1 MKKLMQLIQEE
12 IVPLSRRQNI
22 VLLTIIA
29 CIFQFVLF
37 YAPALAE
44 EAVQE
49 ANAQGLQEEM
59 IVGVEVIK
67 DQNMDSEAA
76 KLKPANGMV
85 ATEVMAAE
93 IDINPIAEIDI
104 NPIAETENKS
114 FGPENKPTDLYRV
127 VKTSTHTMTAYN
139 SEAAQTDSTPC
150 ITANGFNVCNHG
162 IEDTVAAN
170 FLPMGTKIRI
180 PDLFGDRVFTVRDR
194 MNKRYSDRVDIWM
207 LHKTDALKFGV
218 RKARIEVLAEIK

>member
-93 IDINPIAEIDI
+93 IDINPMTEK
-104 NPIAETENKS
+104 ENKS
-114 FGPENKPTDLYRV
+114 FGPENKPADPYRV

-207 LHKTDALKFGV
+207 LHKADALKFGV

>member
-1 MKKLMQLIQEE
+1 MKKLMQLIREE

-37 YAPALAE
+37 YAPALADQ
-44 EAVQE
+44 AVQE
-49 ANAQGLQEEM
+49 ASAQAIEEEM
-59 IVGVEVIK
+59 IVGGGLTKESA
-67 DQNMDSEAA
+67 MDSEAA
-76 KLKPANGMV
+76 KLRPTNGINTPE
-85 ATEVMAAE
+85 AMAAE
-93 IDINPIAEIDI
+93 IEITPLI
-104 NPIAETENKS
+104 GPENKS
-114 FGPENKPTDLYRV
+114 FGPDVKPSDPYRV
-127 VKTSTHTMTAYN
+127 VRSSTHTMTAYN

-150 ITANGFNVCNHG
+150 ITANGFDVCKHG

-207 LHKTDALKFGV
+207 IHKTDALKFGV
-218 RKARIEVLAEIK
+218 RKARIEVLEEIK

>member
-12 IVPLSRRQNI
+12 IIPLSRRQNI

-29 CIFQFVLF
+29 CIFQFTLF

-44 EAVQE
+44 EAVKE
-49 ANAQGLQEEM
+49 ANAQALEE
-59 IVGVEVIK
+59 EVIMGIGITK
-67 DQNMDSEAA
+67 SSDLDSEAA
-76 KLKPANGMV
+76 KLKPANGIRV
-85 ATEVMAAE
+85 SEA
-93 IDINPIAEIDI
+93 IA
-104 NPIAETENKS
+104 AETELTLIINS
-114 FGPENKPTDLYRV
+114 ESEPFGPENKPTSTYRV
-127 VKTSTHTMTAYN
+127 VRTTTHTMTAYN
-139 SEAAQTDSTPC
+139 SEAAQTDNSPC
-150 ITANGFNVCNHG
+150 ITANGFNVCKHG

-207 LHKTDALKFGV
+207 IKKADALKFGV
-218 RKARIEVLAEIK
+218 KKARIEVLEEVK

>member
-1 MKKLMQLIQEE
+1 MKKLMQLIREE
-12 IVPLSRRQNI
+12 IVPLSRRQNV

-44 EAVQE
+44 QAVQE
-49 ANAQGLQEEM
+49 AGTQTFKEEM
-59 IVGVEVIK
+59 IVSGGITK
-67 DQNMDSEAA
+67 DSVMDSEAA
-76 KLKPANGMV
+76 KLRPVVGINTPEA
-85 ATEVMAAE
+85 AAAE
-93 IDINPIAEIDI
+93 I
-104 NPIAETENKS
+104 ETAPVV
-114 FGPENKPTDLYRV
+114 GPENKAFGPEAKPADPYRV
-127 VKTSTHTMTAYN
+127 VRTSTHTMTAYN

-150 ITANGFNVCNHG
+150 ITANGFNVCEYG

-180 PDLFGDRVFTVRDR
+180 PDLFGDRIFTVRDR

-207 LHKTDALKFGV
+207 IKKADAMKFGV
-218 RKARIEVLAEIK
+218 RKARIEVLEEIK

>member
-93 IDINPIAEIDI
+93 IDINPIAE
-104 NPIAETENKS
+104 TENKS
-114 FGPENKPTDLYRV
+114 FGPENKPADPYRV

-150 ITANGFNVCNHG
+150 ITANGFNVCSHG

-218 RKARIEVLAEIK
+218 RKARIEVLEEIK

>member
-1 MKKLMQLIQEE
+1 MKKLMQLIREE

-44 EAVQE
+44 QAVQE
-49 ANAQGLQEEM
+49 ANAQTFGEEIIVSGGLT
-59 IVGVEVIK
+59 K
-67 DQNMDSEAA
+67 SSTMDSEAT
-76 KLKPANGMV
+76 KLRPINTIITPEANASGI
-85 ATEVMAAE
+85 E
-93 IDINPIAEIDI
+93 ISPII
-104 NPIAETENKS
+104 
-114 FGPENKPTDLYRV
+114 GPENKSLGPEAKPLDSYKV
-127 VKTSTHTMTAYN
+127 VRTSIHTMTAYN

-150 ITANGFNVCNHG
+150 ITANGFDVCKHG

-207 LHKTDALKFGV
+207 IHKTDALKFGA
-218 RKARIEVLAEIK
+218 RKAKIEVLEEIK

>member
-85 ATEVMAAE
+85 AAEVMAAE
-93 IDINPIAEIDI
+93 IDINPMAEK
-104 NPIAETENKS
+104 ENKS
-114 FGPENKPTDLYRV
+114 FGPENKPADPYRV

>member
-12 IVPLSRRQNI
+12 IIPLSRRQNI

-29 CIFQFVLF
+29 CIFQFTLF

-49 ANAQGLQEEM
+49 ANAQALEE
-59 IVGVEVIK
+59 EVIMGIGITK
-67 DQNMDSEAA
+67 SSDLDSEAA
-76 KLKPANGMV
+76 KFKPTNGMHV
-85 ATEVMAAE
+85 SEA
-93 IDINPIAEIDI
+93 IA
-104 NPIAETENKS
+104 AETES
-114 FGPENKPTDLYRV
+114 TLIISSESEPFGPENKPTSTYRV
-127 VKTSTHTMTAYN
+127 VRTTTHTMTAYN
-139 SEAAQTDSTPC
+139 SEAAQTDNSPC
-150 ITANGFNVCNHG
+150 ITANGFNVCKHG

-207 LHKTDALKFGV
+207 IKKADALKFGV
-218 RKARIEVLAEIK
+218 KKARIEVLEEVK